1 MEVLEQELTFEEEEL
16 HHPEVL
22 AFLALLPVP
31 LPLPSIFAM
40 HPSVD
45 QVAET

>member
-16 HHPEVL
+16 QVQGVLTFL
-22 AFLALLPVP
+22 AFLLVL